1 MIKAIDR
8 ILHTMI
14 RVRDLDASVN
24 FYKKLGMKEYRRE
37 DYPDGEFTLV
47 FMGYGDEETS
57 SVIELTYNY
66 GDNYYTHGTAFGHIA
81 LGVTDIHSVCDNLKS
96 VGIKFLR
103 EPGPMKNTAT
113 NGARDIISFIED
125 PDGYKIELVENI

>member
-1 MIKAIDR
+1 MKKGING

-14 RVRDLDASVN
+14 RVRSLDASVG
-24 FYKKLGMKEYRRE
+24 FYKTLGMKEFRRE
-37 DYPDGEFTLV
+37 DYPEGEFTLV
-47 FMGYGDEETS
+47 FMGYGEEATT

-66 GDNYYTHGTAFGHIA
+66 GESHYTHGTAFGHIA
-81 LGVTDIHSVCDNLKS
+81 LGVKNIYGVCDHLRDI
-96 VGIKFLR
+96 GIKILR

-125 PDGYKIELVENI
+125 PDGYKIELIEIK